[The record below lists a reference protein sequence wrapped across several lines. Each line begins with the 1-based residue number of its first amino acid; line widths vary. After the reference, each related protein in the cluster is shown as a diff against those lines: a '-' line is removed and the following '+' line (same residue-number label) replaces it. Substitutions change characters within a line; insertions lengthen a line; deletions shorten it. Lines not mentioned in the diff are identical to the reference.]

1 MCTPPVTLGG
11 EGPGHV
17 NPCELPYARCPQVVK
32 KIPLPFFAVSLS
44 LSPRAHFMAIGF
56 AGEYWW
62 VWPQPIL
69 VGLSG
74 HAPQSAPSSLK
85 WGPESSTK

>member
-1 MCTPPVTLGG
+1 MRRCSL
-11 EGPGHV
+11 
-17 NPCELPYARCPQVVK
+17 PCARCPQVVK

-62 VWPQPIL
+62 VRTPPIL
-69 VGLSG
+69 VGLRGLTCTPTLS
-74 HAPQSAPSSLK
+74 HAPQNCTLVAEV
-85 WGPESSTK
+85 GYRVQH